1 MPMAREHVSI
11 HGKVQGV
18 FFRASAKDTAHLF
31 GVKGWIKNCFDGSV
45 EAVFEGE
52 KEAVDSVVNWCR
64 KGPPG
69 ALVTSIDV
77 EKEKYLGEFNDFS
90 IVYSHA

>member
-1 MPMAREHVSI
+1 MTRVHVSI

-18 FFRASAKDTAHLF
+18 FFRASAKDMAHLF

-52 KEAVDSVVNWCR
+52 KEAVDSVVDWCK

-69 ALVTSIDV
+69 ALITSIDV
-77 EKEKYLGEFNDFS
+77 QNEKYLGEFNDFS
-90 IVYSHA
+90 IAYSYA